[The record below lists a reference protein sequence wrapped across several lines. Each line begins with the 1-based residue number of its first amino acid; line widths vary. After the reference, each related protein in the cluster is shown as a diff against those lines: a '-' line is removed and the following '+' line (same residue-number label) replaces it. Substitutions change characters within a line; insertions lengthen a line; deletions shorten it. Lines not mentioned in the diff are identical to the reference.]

1 MAGSATLDHRAVVQS
16 PAPAGLLEYVPW
28 PAMGVVGAVTCF
40 VFGLY
45 LDLAW
50 HQSFGHDSFWIPPH
64 ILIYMCGVFAGVS
77 CGYMILHTTFGH
89 SEAERAASVKVLGF
103 RAPLGSFMAAW
114 GGIVMLTSAG
124 FDNWWHTAYGLDAQ
138 LNSPPHYA
146 LWVGVTAVQ
155 VGGMVLLAGAMN
167 RGSEQ
172 VRKKLD
178 LLFIYLGATVL
189 WLQLL
194 LPGHRII
201 QHSAV
206 FYLAVAA
213 AAPISLVAI
222 AAGSRHRWA
231 CTIMAAMYMG
241 FVITGI
247 WLWPLIPATPRLGPV
262 YQNVTHLI
270 PMEFPL
276 LVIVPALLLDYVRA
290 RSSATNRWLLAV
302 ILGSV
307 FLVGMVAAQWPFAD
321 FLMSPWARNWFF
333 GANYLGYFVRP
344 TSHLATNTFYPAETT
359 RMQFWLIMTA
369 AWAAAILSSRIGLAC
384 GGWLRKVRR

>member
-89 SEAERAASVKVLGF
+89 SEAERGASVKVLGF

-206 FYLAVAA
+206 FYKICNRVGLGKHWRCEQGQCGELNELPEVTF
-213 AAPISLVAI
+213 VVN
-222 AAGSRHRWA
+222 GQTDFHRWFLSQKCA
-231 CTIMAAMYMG
+231 CEP
-241 FVITGI
+241 FV
-247 WLWPLIPATPRLGPV
+247 A
-262 YQNVTHLI
+262 
-270 PMEFPL
+270 
-276 LVIVPALLLDYVRA
+276 
-290 RSSATNRWLLAV
+290 
-302 ILGSV
+302 
-307 FLVGMVAAQWPFAD
+307 
-321 FLMSPWARNWFF
+321 
-333 GANYLGYFVRP
+333 
-344 TSHLATNTFYPAETT
+344 
-359 RMQFWLIMTA
+359 
-369 AWAAAILSSRIGLAC
+369 
-384 GGWLRKVRR
+384 